1 MRNKGGI
8 IMKTYQINAADNALL
23 LVKVDRD
30 KIEILNGMNGWG
42 GGNNIKDH
50 ITIEEVKEE

>member
-30 KIEILNGMNGWG
+30 KIEILNGMNGWEG
-42 GGNNIKDH
+42 KY
-50 ITIEEVKEE
+50 